1 MSKIFV
7 IIGTV
12 GVLGAIAWG
21 SLALVNNESPADD
34 RTLPAATGR
43 PLWRPTPSGSP
54 DATTPAATTRPVVL
68 FDGPL
73 TIAGGLGIDVDQAD
87 ERAAKA
93 KPGTSRRSSA
103 LDVYWDQKTGLS
115 PVDGKLFMDQGLPQ
129 GAAARCAS
137 RVASGKQGFPSLD
150 VFPGDQFCL
159 RTSDGRV
166 AWLRVGEGS
175 DRPDELSVQVTVWD
189 GVPG

>member
-1 MSKIFV
+1 M
-7 IIGTV
+7 
-12 GVLGAIAWG
+12 
-21 SLALVNNESPADD
+21 ALVNGEAPADD

-54 DATTPAATTRPVVL
+54 DVEIPAATTRPVVL
-68 FDGPL
+68 FDGPM
-73 TIAGGLGIDVDQAD
+73 TIAGGLGIDVDEAD
-87 ERAAKA
+87 ERAATA
-93 KPGTSRRSSA
+93 TPRTSRTSSA

-115 PVDGKLFMDQGLPQ
+115 PVDGKLYMDQGLPQ

-137 RVASGKQGFPSLD
+137 RAASGQPGFPSLD

-159 RTSDGRV
+159 KTSDDRV
-166 AWLRVGEGS
+166 AWLRIGEGS

-189 GVPG
+189 GVPS